1 MLVRMLL
8 TDVIVTLLDRRNYVK
23 KIQVLNIVRSPLRRS
38 VWSEYD
44 SQNSDKSAGR
54 RRNCPLRVVHFMLVP
69 HMGKIY
75 IPVGL
80 PI

>member
-54 RRNCPLRVVHFMLVP
+54 RRNCHLRVVHFMLVP

-75 IPVGL
+75 IPVDL